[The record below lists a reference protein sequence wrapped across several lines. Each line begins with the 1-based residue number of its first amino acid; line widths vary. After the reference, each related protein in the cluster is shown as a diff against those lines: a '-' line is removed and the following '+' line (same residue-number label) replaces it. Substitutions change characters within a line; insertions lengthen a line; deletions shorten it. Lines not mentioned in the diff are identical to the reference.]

1 MGKSA
6 FNIGQYG
13 FFFSALAQKE
23 NRWAAAMCNLGQLTG
38 SYLAVTSLTIF
49 KTPTQWVL
57 DLVEFFFNFSYF
69 LFLISRD
76 FEKVSFLEKSN
87 SSSALS
93 FCSIRFYMRL
103 LKVFVAVLFLRYH
116 ISEWDF
122 NLITKIYTN
131 LSKYFLK
138 LELNP

>member
-49 KTPTQWVL
+49 KTPTQCVP
-57 DLVEFFFNFSYF
+57 DLFEFLFYFSCFSYF
-69 LFLISRD
+69 PFLISQD
-76 FEKVSFLEKSN
+76 FEKVSFLKMV
-87 SSSALS
+87 
-93 FCSIRFYMRL
+93 FCSDLEKI
-103 LKVFVAVLFLRYH
+103 VLVIKKNF
-116 ISEWDF
+116 
-122 NLITKIYTN
+122 
-131 LSKYFLK
+131 
-138 LELNP
+138 